1 MKRILLIAAGGLLA
15 ISAGLVAVVVLE
27 MHRAPSFARGTV
39 IRFEVPGGQP
49 FAVVA
54 ERLERRGLIRHA
66 RPIRIYAAATGSDR
80 HIHQGVYEFTI
91 GERPR
96 DIIRRLSAG
105 DILVVEVTVPE
116 GFTKWEIAGVFAPAG
131 VDSAELFAAIHDPE
145 ILRRRE
151 IPVASLEGYLFP
163 DTYHV
168 PYLASAEDVVSMML
182 ARMDD
187 VFNEELIARAVEMD
201 MTPQQV
207 LALASIVEA
216 EARVGSERPVISA
229 VYHNRLSRNM
239 RLEADPTVAYAMDGY
254 RGRLYYK
261 DLEIDSPYNTYRNP
275 GLPPGPICSPGA
287 AAIHAALYPDTATDA
302 LYFVARGDGS
312 HIFSRTLTEHNA
324 AVRRVRSESR
334 SAARFSTRDE
344 PARAASPSGRN

>member
-1 MKRILLIAAGGLLA
+1 M
-15 ISAGLVAVVVLE
+15 
-27 MHRAPSFARGTV
+27 
-39 IRFEVPGGQP
+39 
-49 FAVVA
+49 
-54 ERLERRGLIRHA
+54 
-66 RPIRIYAAATGSDR
+66 
-80 HIHQGVYEFTI
+80 
-91 GERPR
+91 
-96 DIIRRLSAG
+96 
-105 DILVVEVTVPE
+105 
-116 GFTKWEIAGVFAPAG
+116 
-131 VDSAELFAAIHDPE
+131 
-145 ILRRRE
+145 
-151 IPVASLEGYLFP
+151 
-163 DTYHV
+163 
-168 PYLASAEDVVSMML
+168 
-182 ARMDD
+182 
-187 VFNEELIARAVEMD
+187 
-201 MTPQQV
+201 
-207 LALASIVEA
+207 EA
-216 EARVGSERPVISA
+216 EGRVGSERPVISA
-229 VYHNRLSRNM
+229 VYHNRLSRNR